1 MELLFKLM
9 DALGPSGFEHEV
21 RNIIRKEIKPYVDEC
36 YADKFGNLIARRK
49 GKGQKIMLAA
59 HMDEIGLMAQQ
70 VKENGRIFFVAL
82 GGIEPLTLIGE
93 QVHIIG
99 DKGIIRGIIT
109 IEDIHADLELKKLPD
124 MKDLYV
130 DTGLSKSQLHALGV
144 YMGAFIVPYNDAIY
158 LGSKEIISG
167 KACDDRIGCYSLI
180 ELAKRLHKQKHM
192 KDDIYYVFTVQEEVG
207 LYGAGTSVYKVDP
220 DWGIAVETTSCEDFD
235 ELYPKRTLGGGP
247 TLILKDA
254 ELISHKPLNDYIRKI
269 AKDNKIPLQLRVE
282 EAGTTDATKITMNKG
297 GIPSTVLSV
306 AVRNLHSTVSI
317 ASIHDIE
324 NQIKILEH
332 LLKNPPST
340 SIISGYQ

>member
-36 YADKFGNLIARRK
+36 YTDKFGNLIAHRK

-70 VKENGRIFFVAL
+70 VKENGRIFFVPL

-99 DKGIIRGIIT
+99 DKGIIRGVIT

-180 ELAKRLHKQKHM
+180 EVAKRLHKQKHL
-192 KDDIYYVFTVQEEVG
+192 KDDIYYVFTVQEEIG
-207 LYGAGTSVYKVDP
+207 LYGAGTSVYKLDP

-235 ELYPKRTLGGGP
+235 EIYPKRTLGGGP

-254 ELISHKPLNDYIRKI
+254 ELISHKPLNDFIRKI
-269 AKDNKIPLQLRVE
+269 AKENNIPLQLRVE

-332 LLKNPPST
+332 LLKNPPSN
-340 SIISGYQ
+340 SIISGYL